1 MGRAENIVGKGENA
15 GDQHNVFKKHFSV
28 GLLKVV
34 LVWQRVE
41 DEQIKII
48 CKVLLAL
55 TIPKHQTTGLLVSLA
70 FRPCI

>member
-41 DEQIKII
+41 HEQIKII
-48 CKVLLAL
+48 CKSFVG
-55 TIPKHQTTGLLVSLA
+55 TNDSQTSNYRVTS
-70 FRPCI
+70 